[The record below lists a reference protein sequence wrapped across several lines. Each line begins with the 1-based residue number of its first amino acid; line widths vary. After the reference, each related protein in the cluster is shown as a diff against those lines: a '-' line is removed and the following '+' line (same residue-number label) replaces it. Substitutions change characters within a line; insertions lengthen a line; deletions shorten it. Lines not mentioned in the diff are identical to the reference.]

1 MSAFF
6 TFHFGM
12 FWFGHGTFV
21 VGIFGEDS
29 YEVSQA
35 YQLVVEY
42 GLQLA
47 LIALIISHGFSLIQN
62 FFIGSE
68 SKEMR
73 VEQIMF
79 SPYKRVVV
87 LHVFIIFGGMVL
99 QSIGVTQIGL
109 IVLAMI
115 KIFADLMAHKM
126 EHKKS

>member
-1 MSAFF
+1 M
-6 TFHFGM
+6 
-12 FWFGHGTFV
+12 
-21 VGIFGEDS
+21 
-29 YEVSQA
+29 
-35 YQLVVEY
+35 VVEY

-47 LIALIISHGFSLIQN
+47 LIALIISHGISLIQN

-68 SKEMR
+68 SKEMK

-99 QSIGVTQIGL
+99 QSIGVTQLGL
-109 IVLAMI
+109 IVLAII
-115 KIFADLMAHKM
+115 KILADLMAHKM